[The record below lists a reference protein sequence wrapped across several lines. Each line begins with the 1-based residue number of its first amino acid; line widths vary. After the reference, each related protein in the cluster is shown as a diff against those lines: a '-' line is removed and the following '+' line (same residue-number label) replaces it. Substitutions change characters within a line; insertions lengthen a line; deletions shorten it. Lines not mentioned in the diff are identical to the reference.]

1 MAHFV
6 CAAAIG
12 GWNMQRIRTWPV
24 RTAIGLLTL
33 MLAVPAGLAEGDDS
47 TEEGADGVSY
57 ASEAAAPEIRPVSG
71 KLETASAANAALLLR
86 GGGESEA
93 FRHWETA
100 WGHVPKLYRIKKVTV
115 AMLKNAVGRTDDA
128 VPVGRAGVKLQPCC
142 EVPLPAQDQAL
153 QKDLDFNLHGSVYSD
168 SPLSSVTA
176 TFASRAG
183 EKNSATATVTF
194 DAAANVTSY
203 SLVSKSEPREGKSL
217 DALMDASKLP
227 VGSYTFTLTAA
238 TGAQPTPV
246 TLHSAGVRV
255 EKPEAFRLTQNK
267 FDDNYSE
274 ALAFFGGDTGE
285 FLFHYWLRGDRDIS
299 TETAWRE
306 SHLVDSPFGGRCHVR
321 ALPYFQKAKAYI
333 NGTYIKVDV
342 LHRGGSVREGKVM
355 LLKTIM
361 DNDASPYVPRFQS
374 NLEYVSHHCLGT
386 AIDVNETLYPNLNI
400 ITNHALIGD
409 DVKNHLQYNGI
420 KTDDEG
426 RQYYSFYY
434 DGAYTSMLKRVPK
447 TIVNYLLYELA
458 FYRAGFQWGY
468 YYETACDAM
477 HFMLSENSPDRHL
490 DSDVGLR
497 KVYTYIAEA
506 PAGGPETEPG
516 IVTAVPKTGED

>member
-1 MAHFV
+1 
-6 CAAAIG
+6 
-12 GWNMQRIRTWPV
+12 MQRIRTWLALPS
-24 RTAIGLLTL
+24 AGLLML
-33 MLAVPAGLAEGDDS
+33 LLAVPCSLAEGDDP
-47 TEEGADGVSY
+47 TGEGADGVSY
-57 ASEAAAPEIRPVSG
+57 ASEAPASEIKPVAG
-71 KLETASAANAALLLR
+71 KLEIASAANAALLLR

-100 WGHVPKLYRIKKVTV
+100 WGHVPKLYRIKKVTL
-115 AMLKNAVGRTDDA
+115 AMLKSAIGRTDDA
-128 VPVGRAGVKLQPCC
+128 VPAGREGVKLQPCH
-142 EVPLPAQDQAL
+142 EVPLPAQGETL

-176 TFASRAG
+176 AFASRTD

-203 SLVSKSEPREGKSL
+203 SLVSKSEPLEGKSL

-238 TGAQPTPV
+238 TAAQSAPV
-246 TLHSAGVRV
+246 TLHSAEVKV

-274 ALAFFGGDTGE
+274 ALAFFGGDTGQ
-285 FLFHYWLRGDRDIS
+285 FLFSYWLRGDRDIS

-321 ALPYFQKAKAYI
+321 ALPYFEKAQAYI
-333 NGTYIKVDV
+333 ESTYVKVDV
-342 LHRGGSVREGKVM
+342 LHRSGSVREGKVM
-355 LLKTIM
+355 PLKTIM

-400 ITNHALIGD
+400 ITNHELIGD

-420 KTDDEG
+420 KTDGEG

-434 DGAYTSMLKRVPK
+434 DGTYTSMLKRVPK

-458 FYRAGFQWGY
+458 FYRAGFQWGF

-477 HFMLSENSPDRHL
+477 HFMLSENSPDKHM

-497 KVYTYIAEA
+497 KVYTYIEEA
-506 PAGGPETEPG
+506 PAGEAETEPDV
-516 IVTAVPKTGED
+516 VTAVPKTGED